1 MMTVTSIFPGSLDG
15 TDQDRP
21 AEAPLELAPD
31 VFRVGEGEESRIVD
45 LRRGRFYAIGTVGA
59 QMIDIAIG
67 QGGDNV
73 AQVVAEEFGVPRAT
87 AEQDWK
93 DLRHTL
99 QSAGLLRSKSSR
111 SLRASNAL
119 ERSPRNGKTPK
130 CTVPRKPCL
139 SILMAFCWFSL
150 RLFGWARTVR
160 WMRRRHAELN
170 SATNQGPETIAAVD
184 GTVRDAAARLIL
196 SPECKERALVAW
208 QILRGRMGLPAVL
221 FVGIRLY
228 PFQAHAW
235 VELQGQCVSDD
246 EARCRE
252 FTPIASYG

>member
-1 MMTVTSIFPGSLDG
+1 MIATNILPDSLDG
-15 TDQDRP
+15 TDQARP
-21 AEAPLELAPD
+21 AEDALELAPD

-59 QMIDIAIG
+59 RMIDIAIG
-67 QGGDNV
+67 EGSNNV
-73 AQVVAEEFGVPRAT
+73 AQVVAEEYGVPRAT

-93 DLRHTL
+93 DLRHAL
-99 QSAGLLRSKSSR
+99 QSTGLLRSKSSK

-119 ERSPRNGKTPK
+119 EKSPGNGKTLK
-130 CTVPRKPCL
+130 CTVPRKLCL

-160 WMRRRHAELN
+160 WMRRRHAEVN
-170 SATNQGPETIAAVD
+170 DATNHDLQTIVAVD
-184 GTVRDAAARLIL
+184 SAVRDAAARLIL

-221 FVGIRLY
+221 LIGIRLY

-246 EARCRE
+246 EVRCRE